1 MLRLVKSDDGKYRKY
16 EDLLLLREDVR
27 KQAHQIQVDYTRVFG
42 DLLMASF
49 REQIECIKLKKSIAY
64 CQAAVNK
71 GILPNMED
79 MEKHI
84 ASLMTDYTDRLDQM
98 YWDTEAAKNCTWIS
112 DETAER
118 IRKIYRRLAKRL
130 HPDINPKTED
140 SEKLMEL
147 WVRIGIA
154 YEANSLE
161 ELEALEVLTSRAL
174 EQCGE
179 AAVVVEIENIEEKIK
194 GIEKD
199 IEKIMETKPYIFSR
213 ILDDENLVL
222 EKKKEL
228 REEISEYCAYKNSLA
243 AALQDLLEFAGA
255 QNADRLS

>member
-161 ELEALEVLTSRAL
+161 ELEAL
-174 EQCGE
+174 
-179 AAVVVEIENIEEKIK
+179 
-194 GIEKD
+194 
-199 IEKIMETKPYIFSR
+199 
-213 ILDDENLVL
+213 
-222 EKKKEL
+222 
-228 REEISEYCAYKNSLA
+228 
-243 AALQDLLEFAGA
+243 
-255 QNADRLS
+255 